1 MMPLDNEPLASET
14 ALSWVRW
21 CTRDYWQYADESW
34 HQYDFFQLASSRQQM
49 IARLLPSAV
58 QRNLQVN
65 ELLPEP
71 PMPLAIGISALSP
84 AKRLDMLI
92 LVSEI
97 CFPGSYDHQLLTEPQ
112 IWCRRIARAL
122 FSDNK
127 YPVKQLAEQSL
138 AEGLIMLRALYPDC
152 WSRLRLLFPR
162 SLTLEVD
169 NQMVIEAPSG
179 KLLSLWHAVI
189 WQCQQPGK
197 LRHVD

>member
-1 MMPLDNEPLASET
+1 MMPIDNELLASET
-14 ALSWVRW
+14 AVSWVRW

-34 HQYDFFQLASSRQQM
+34 HQHDFFQLALSRQQV
-49 IARLLPSAV
+49 IARLSPSAL
-58 QRNLQVN
+58 QRSLQVN
-65 ELLPEP
+65 ELLPGSP
-71 PMPLAIGISALSP
+71 VPMAIEISALSS

-97 CFPGSYDHQLLTEPQ
+97 CFPGSYCHQLLNEPQ

-127 YPVKQLAEQSL
+127 YPIKQLAEPSL

-169 NQMVIEAPSG
+169 PLPLTETPSG

-197 LRHVD
+197 LRYVD